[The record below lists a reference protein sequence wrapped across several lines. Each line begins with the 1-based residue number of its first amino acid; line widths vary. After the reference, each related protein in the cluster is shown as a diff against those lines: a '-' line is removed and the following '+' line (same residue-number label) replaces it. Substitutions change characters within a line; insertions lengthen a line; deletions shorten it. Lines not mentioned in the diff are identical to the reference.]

1 MFRCERD
8 FTMHGKDLSD
18 IKANLEINKLIEA
31 KLIEKIIFLGGVKNE
46 YNKIHYANFVMV
58 SNES

>member
-1 MFRCERD
+1 MKGI

-31 KLIEKIIFLGGVKNE
+31 KLIEKIIFLGGVEK
-46 YNKIHYANFVMV
+46 
-58 SNES
+58 